1 MTAPAPEITA
11 ISKQGPENQHPET
24 SEPAHISADKF
35 RRTEIKQRKPN
46 KPASHQTDQ
55 NIAKPAS

>member
-35 RRTEIKQRKPN
+35 RRTEIKQRKPI
-46 KPASHQTDQ
+46 KPITHTHTQEA
-55 NIAKPAS
+55 